1 MLKQLF
7 CKHVYYFVADVQ
19 RTPAKY
25 RNEEI
30 IFSKGK
36 SEEVKETKHYI
47 TIRCKKCYKERNLT
61 PFIRSE

>member
-25 RNEEI
+25 RH
-30 IFSKGK
+30 
-36 SEEVKETKHYI
+36 EEVKETKHYI

-61 PFIRSE
+61 PFIEVSKHYDVFTFV

>member
-7 CKHVYYFVADVQ
+7 CRHVYYFVADVQ

-30 IFSKGK
+30 
-36 SEEVKETKHYI
+36 KETKHYFPLVI
-47 TIRCKKCYKERNLT
+47 EIKILKSYHMIL
-61 PFIRSE
+61 IVYV

>member
-25 RNEEI
+25 
-30 IFSKGK
+30 KH
-36 SEEVKETKHYI
+36 EEVKETKHYI
-47 TIRCKKCYKERNLT
+47 TIRCKKCYKESNLT